1 MWQQSSL
8 GTMGR
13 VYVCFEIDAGAQL
26 TVSFNPRSPH
36 TTEKGSLPPAQELAD
51 KSWGE
56 VVQNAS
62 PSRSKSKQ
70 VS

>member
-1 MWQQSSL
+1 M
-8 GTMGR
+8 
-13 VYVCFEIDAGAQL
+13 CFEIDAGAQL
-26 TVSFNPRSPH
+26 SVSFNSRFPH

-51 KSWGE
+51 RSQGE

-62 PSRSKSKQ
+62 PSKSKSKQ